1 MIRIVSSIP
10 GRLRLRVAAPGAPAA
25 LDRLR
30 SQIEQWEA
38 VGSVA
43 INPRTGSL
51 LVHYDATRLT
61 AARLEECARAAA
73 ATLARAAAKVGSG
86 GTALPPRTHGG
97 TPRVRPNAASPTSGH
112 PPADEPLRSRSAR
125 KALLQANRLA
135 KRGML
140 ASLALSLVLAALGN
154 KRGHWLAGALF
165 LHALAVH
172 LWAHRRHLFR

>member
-73 ATLARAAAKVGSG
+73 ATLVRAAAKVGSG

-97 TPRVRPNAASPTSGH
+97 TPRVR
-112 PPADEPLRSRSAR
+112 
-125 KALLQANRLA
+125 ANRLA

>member
-61 AARLEECARAAA
+61 AAGLEDRVCSAA

-97 TPRVRPNAASPTSGH
+97 TPRVR
-112 PPADEPLRSRSAR
+112 
-125 KALLQANRLA
+125 ANRWA

-140 ASLALSLVLAALGN
+140 ASLALSLVLAVLGN
-154 KRGHWLAGALF
+154 KRGHWLVGALF